1 MFDPAIVDRLA
12 GSMRP
17 LAVLPEMF
25 VYEIHCRDDRR
36 RLSGPGYEYS
46 WNLVMMRSGGF
57 LQRLGGRED
66 FYDATCAFVSRPGQE
81 RYAGHPA
88 GPGDVSTGIWL
99 SPRLVEDYFDGG
111 TRLPYGRITTSAG
124 FDLAHRL
131 LVAACRRGVDAPEA
145 AERAYGLLARL
156 EPPPGHGWRSPA
168 TEAAHRALAAK
179 AAEAMAAGYLTAGI
193 EDLARVAGCSPQH
206 LSRVFRQVTGRSLTF
221 HRNELRVRAV
231 LGGLDAGDRA
241 LRTLAAEYGF
251 ADQAHL
257 TRVVRRHLRTTPVL
271 LRDLLA
277 GPPDRG
283 TRGRG
288 AGTTARSG
296 SAGAGRTTPR
306 TPRQI

>member
-57 LQRLGGRED
+57 LQRLDGRED
-66 FYDATCAFVSRPGQE
+66 FYDATSAFVSRPGQE

-99 SPRLVEDYFDGG
+99 SERLVEDHFDGG
-111 TRLPYGRITTSAG
+111 ARLPAGRITTSAG

-145 AERAYGLLARL
+145 AERAYDLLARL
-156 EPPPGHGWRSPA
+156 EPAAFRGGWRSPA
-168 TEAAHRALAAK
+168 TEAAHRALAART
-179 AAEAMAAGYLTAGI
+179 AEAMAAGYLTAGI
-193 EDLARVAGCSPQH
+193 EDLARLAGCSPQH
-206 LSRVFRQVTGRSLTF
+206 LSRVFRQVTGWSLTF
-221 HRNELRVRAV
+221 HRNELRARAV
-231 LGGLDAGDRA
+231 LGRLEAGDRA

-257 TRVVRRHLRTTPVL
+257 TRVVRRHLRTTPAA

-277 GPPDRG
+277 GPPGPRN
-283 TRGRG
+283 R
-288 AGTTARSG
+288 
-296 SAGAGRTTPR
+296 AGAHAPQPVRSE
-306 TPRQI
+306 

>member
-1 MFDPAIVDRLA
+1 MGTKPAVYDPAVADRLA
-12 GSMRP
+12 GSMRA

-25 VYEIHCRDDRR
+25 IYEIHCRDDRR

-46 WNLVMMRSGGF
+46 WNLVMMRSGGY
-57 LQRLGGRED
+57 LQRLDGRED
-66 FYDATCAFVSRPGQE
+66 FYDATSAFVSRPGQE

-99 SPRLVEDYFDGG
+99 GDRLVEDYFDGG
-111 TRLPYGRITTSAG
+111 ARLPVGRITTSAG

-145 AERAYGLLARL
+145 AERAYDLLARI
-156 EPPPGHGWRSPA
+156 EPAASAGRRRSPA
-168 TEAAHRALAAK
+168 TQTAHRALAATT
-179 AAEAMAAGYLTAGI
+179 AEALATGYLAAGI
-193 EDLARVAGCSPQH
+193 EDLARLAACSPQH

-221 HRNELRVRAV
+221 YRNELRVRAV
-231 LGGLDAGDRA
+231 LGRLEAGDRS

-257 TRVVRRHLRTTPVL
+257 TRIVRRHLRTTPAA

-277 GPPDRG
+277 GPEH
-283 TRGRG
+283 
-288 AGTTARSG
+288 A
-296 SAGAGRTTPR
+296 PR
-306 TPRQI
+306 PVRP

>member
-1 MFDPAIVDRLA
+1 MGARPAVFDPAIVNKLA

-25 VYEIHCRDDRR
+25 VYEVYCRDDRR
-36 RLSGPGYEYS
+36 RLNGPGYEYS

-57 LQRLGGRED
+57 LQRLDGRAD
-66 FYDATCAFVSRPGQE
+66 FYDATCAFVTRPGQE

-99 SPRLVEDYFDGG
+99 SERLIEDHFDGG
-111 TRLPYGRITTSAG
+111 ARLPAGRITTSPG

-145 AERAYGLLARL
+145 AERAYDLLARL
-156 EPPPGHGWRSPA
+156 EPPPDRGWRSPA
-168 TEAAHRALAAK
+168 TETAHRALAAG

-193 EDLARVAGCSPQH
+193 EELARLAGCSPQH

-231 LGGLDAGDRA
+231 LGRLEAGDRG
-241 LRTLAAEYGF
+241 LRSLAAEYEF

-257 TRVVRRHLRTTPVL
+257 TRVIRRHLRTTPAV
-271 LRDLLA
+271 LRDLLT
-277 GPPDRG
+277 G
-283 TRGRG
+283 T
-288 AGTTARSG
+288 AA
-296 SAGAGRTTPR
+296 R
-306 TPRQI
+306 TPLRSAQ